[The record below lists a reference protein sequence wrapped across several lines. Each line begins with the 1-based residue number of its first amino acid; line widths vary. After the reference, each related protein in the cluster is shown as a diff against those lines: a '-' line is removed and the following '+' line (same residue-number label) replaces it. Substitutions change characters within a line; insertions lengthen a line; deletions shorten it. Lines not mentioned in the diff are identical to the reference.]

1 MDVLLPLA
9 LTGVLLWLVC
19 RACLARMQGASTFRR
34 GLVAM
39 LALAA
44 WLVLVLLL
52 AGICA
57 QSPPGPPHI
66 VPSTSPSV

>member
-1 MDVLLPLA
+1 MDVLLPIA
-9 LTGVLLWLVC
+9 LTGFVLWLVC
-19 RACLARMQGASTFRR
+19 RACLARMQGASTVRR

-39 LALAA
+39 LALVA

-66 VPSTSPSV
+66 MPTASPSG

>member
-9 LTGVLLWLVC
+9 LTGVVLWLAC
-19 RACLARMQGASTFRR
+19 RACVARMQGASTVRR

-39 LALAA
+39 VALAA
-44 WLVLVLLL
+44 WLALVLVI

-57 QSPPGPPHI
+57 QSPPGPAHI
-66 VPSTSPSV
+66 MPSASP